1 MWGVANGKVEKK
13 EEKDK
18 AIYLTALLEE
28 LESEVRTRV
37 CVFVVRVRSLQG
49 DTSCVCVVRTRCTPE
64 CTPRS
69 PLSDHTHTRGVSSRR
84 PNARC

>member
-37 CVFVVRVRSLQG
+37 GVCVWSACGPFKETPR
-49 DTSCVCVVRTRCTPE
+49 VCVVRTRCTPE
-64 CTPRS
+64 
-69 PLSDHTHTRGVSSRR
+69 
-84 PNARC
+84 